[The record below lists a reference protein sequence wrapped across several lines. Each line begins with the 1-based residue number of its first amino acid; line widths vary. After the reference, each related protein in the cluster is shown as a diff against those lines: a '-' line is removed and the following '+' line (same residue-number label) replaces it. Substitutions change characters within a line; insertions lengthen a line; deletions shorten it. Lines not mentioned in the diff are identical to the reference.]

1 MRHLPGIRWG
11 ASGSGLDV
19 DVRRPRG
26 TRAGKPR
33 RRNKRGRKIGPE
45 MLIMDADADVF
56 GGVVGGQEESSG
68 AEMTGV

>member
-1 MRHLPGIRWG
+1 
-11 ASGSGLDV
+11 
-19 DVRRPRG
+19 
-26 TRAGKPR
+26 
-33 RRNKRGRKIGPE
+33 